1 EPTTRRDH
9 LRLMDRSAVVAC
21 GAVDHNVL
29 TNLTKQHCNASCGVN
44 ATKLGLTADLAAH
57 GTAHVD
63 NDTSATPQLWGI
75 GKATEHCLLKL
86 LLKLRGILR
95 RRNEAEWKHTLSTH
109 SCQTILDDIV
119 RHTCLSHVAEILK
132 DGDCTQRT
140 LIQHAGERL
149 LLVSPTRKCDLPS
162 VRRLQIDEVL
172 CQRLVL
178 RRYLES

>member
-1 EPTTRRDH
+1 MPGEGVSLRSGTVRITLTVLLVRDDDDTLEIALLMLTNVVHHLSQEDTTTAEAVLGRVDKITQSEPTTRRDH

-109 SCQTILDDIV
+109 S
-119 RHTCLSHVAEILK
+119 
-132 DGDCTQRT
+132 
-140 LIQHAGERL
+140 
-149 LLVSPTRKCDLPS
+149 
-162 VRRLQIDEVL
+162 
-172 CQRLVL
+172 
-178 RRYLES
+178 